1 MSGVWINTD
10 VYTSLQLFF
19 YLGGFLLW
27 GIGYVL
33 VIRRIIKSKFVEVPV
48 FAVCGNITWEFLWG
62 FYFETDMGLLLVWF
76 YRLGALLDVGILVS
90 VFLYGRKQLISEAV
104 SKHFYPMVVGA
115 LIIWTCMYLAFEKQ
129 GYDLPLGSNS
139 AYIVNLAMSILY
151 ILLAL
156 NLSNPH
162 LLSIPIG
169 WLKGLGT
176 GMVTV
181 FVFLAYPDNL
191 FVQVIS
197 VVVGVLDVIYMVL
210 LYRLQARIP
219 APQEGTA

>member
-10 VYTSLQLFF
+10 VYTPVQLFF

-104 SKHFYPMVVGA
+104 SEHFYPMVVGA
-115 LIIWTCMYLAFEKQ
+115 LVIWTCLYLGFYKQ

-139 AYIVNLAMSILY
+139 AYIINLVMSILY
-151 ILLAL
+151 IMLVL
-156 NLSNPH
+156 NLKNPH

-181 FVFLAYPDNL
+181 FVYLAYPDNI

-197 VVVGVLDVIYMVL
+197 VICGVLDAIYMYL
-210 LYRLQARIP
+210 LYKAQARVP
-219 APQEGTA
+219 APAESAA